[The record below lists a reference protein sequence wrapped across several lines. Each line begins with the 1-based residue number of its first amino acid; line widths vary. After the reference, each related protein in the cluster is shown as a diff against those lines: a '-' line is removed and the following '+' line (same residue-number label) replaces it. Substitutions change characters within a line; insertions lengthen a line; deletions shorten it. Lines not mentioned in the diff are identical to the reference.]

1 MELNDEAREVA
12 ERFMRLPT
20 HQRLAVLNLLRALT
34 EPPTGI
40 PIEELIAVIQ
50 SIPADVRAEW
60 ADALEEYLEEEKRR
74 YEDFAGHQCA
84 GSSAAR
90 TGDS

>member
-1 MELNDEAREVA
+1 MELNDEAREVT
-12 ERFMRLPT
+12 ERFTRLPE
-20 HQRLAVLNLLRALT
+20 HLRLAVLNLLRALT
-34 EPPTGI
+34 EPPTGVTV
-40 PIEELIAVIQ
+40 EELIATIQ

-74 YEDFAGHQCA
+74 YEDFAGHQRA

-90 TGDS
+90 AGDS